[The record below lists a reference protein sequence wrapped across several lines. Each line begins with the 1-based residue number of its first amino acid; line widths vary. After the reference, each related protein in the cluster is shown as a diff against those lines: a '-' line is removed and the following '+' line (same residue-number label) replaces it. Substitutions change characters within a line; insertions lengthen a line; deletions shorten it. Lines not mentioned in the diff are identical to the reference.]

1 MNLEHLKWFVRVA
14 SAGSFAKAARQG
26 EIAKSSLTRH
36 VQSLEQELGVS
47 LLMRNTRGMTL
58 TEHGQRL
65 YHRFEPVFRDI
76 EDAEREI
83 DGATQQ
89 DHPTGTVRLTALAS
103 FARATLTP
111 LIAEFAERYPGIRLE
126 CLFTDRQLNLIET
139 GFDLGIRIGA
149 LNDSSLHGRQLGIIH
164 RRLCVSP
171 IYQPVTDLVRPTD
184 LLHEQCLVS
193 SPGSARWQ
201 FQHRDTGEKI
211 AVSVP
216 WRLCSA
222 PLEGLLEP
230 ALRGLGIVTM
240 PSFLVDEAIQTGQLV
255 ELMSD
260 WAPEPRPVTIV
271 HAQGRLLSP
280 AARVLMEFICERV
293 RTQFPQRPDQPDR
306 PWESVR
312 SRLEKLIEPAL
323 AAHAMRSPLVAEARV
338 I

>member
-65 YHRFEPVFRDI
+65 YQRFEPVFRDI

-83 DGATQQ
+83 DSLTQR

-103 FARATLTP
+103 FARAALIP
-111 LIAEFAERYPGIRLE
+111 LIAEFAEQYPGIRLE

-139 GFDLGIRIGA
+139 GFDLGVRIGA
-149 LNDSSLHGRQLGIIH
+149 QNDSSLHGRQLGIIH

-171 IYQPVTDLVRPTD
+171 RYQPSTDLTHPMD
-184 LLHEQCLVS
+184 LLHEQCLVA
-193 SPGSARWQ
+193 SPTSARWQ
-201 FQHRDTGEKI
+201 FRHRDTGEQV

-230 ALRGLGIVTM
+230 ALRGLGVATM
-240 PSFLVDEAIQTGQLV
+240 PSFLIDEPIRAGQLI
-255 ELMSD
+255 ELMPD

-280 AARVLMEFICERV
+280 AARVLMEFLCERV
-293 RTQFPQRPDQPDR
+293 RMLLPQRPDQAGSARQTPR
-306 PWESVR
+306 TGQ
-312 SRLEKLIEPAL
+312 PARVEATL
-323 AAHAMRSPLVAEARV
+323 RGSLVAEARA